1 MFLWPWNFKRLMQKK
16 DAIIFQVKKQMTAK
30 FIKKSQ
36 KIPGGK
42 TANSGSRNSK
52 KNNNINFVSTYPNI
66 LL

>member
-1 MFLWPWNFKRLMQKK
+1 MALKLLETNAKERCNYFSRK
-16 DAIIFQVKKQMTAK
+16 KKQMTAK

>member
-1 MFLWPWNFKRLMQKK
+1 MQKK
-16 DAIIFQVKKQMTAK
+16 DAIIFQGKKQMTAK

-52 KNNNINFVSTYPNI
+52 KNNNNRNLFSKYPNI